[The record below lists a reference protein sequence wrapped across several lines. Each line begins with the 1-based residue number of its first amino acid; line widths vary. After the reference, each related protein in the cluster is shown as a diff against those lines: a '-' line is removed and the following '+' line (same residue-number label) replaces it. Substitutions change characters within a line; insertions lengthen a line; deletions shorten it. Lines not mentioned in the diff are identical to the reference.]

1 MQALVRAFGV
11 LLMLTALAVTLAHA
25 PDRSVDSLVTRWAP
39 PPSDFMYVKG
49 QFVHFRDEGPKTD
62 PVPLVLVHGTAAS
75 LHTWQ
80 GWVGD
85 LRARKRVI
93 TFDLPGFGL
102 TGPFTG
108 QYAPGD
114 YRADTLARF
123 TLDFLDALHVPRFAI
138 GGNSLGGE
146 VAWRVAALA
155 PQRVDRLILVDATG
169 YAFVPEHIPVGF
181 QLARVRGL
189 NRLGEFLTPRSVV
202 EDSVRDVYGDPSR
215 VTGALV
221 DRYFEM
227 MMREGNRHAL
237 NLRMEV
243 IASDLAPERIKALTL
258 PTLIL
263 WGGKDRLVPPANAQL
278 FHRDIAG
285 SQLVIFPGLGHVPHE
300 EDAQQSVAPVRAFL
314 GLDNPPPPAPGTP
327 AARGA
332 PATSATSASSASSA
346 TSVASVASA
355 AATASGPSA

>member
-11 LLMLTALAVTLAHA
+11 LLMLTALAVTLTHA

-49 QFVHFRDEGPKTD
+49 QFVHFRDEGPRND
-62 PVPLVLVHGTAAS
+62 PVPLVLIHGTASS

-102 TGPFTG
+102 TGPFGG
-108 QYAPGD
+108 QYPRDD
-114 YRADTLARF
+114 YRADNLARF
-123 TLDFLDALHVPRFAI
+123 TLDFLAALHVQRFAI

-146 VAWRVAALA
+146 VAWRVAAMA
-155 PQRVDRLILVDATG
+155 PSRVDRLILVDATG
-169 YAFVPEHIPVGF
+169 YAFVPEHVPVGF
-181 QLARVRGL
+181 QLARVPGL
-189 NRLGEFLTPRSVV
+189 NRIGEFLTPRSVV

-227 MMREGNRHAL
+227 MTREGNRRAL
-237 NLRMEV
+237 DLRMEV
-243 IASDLAPERIKALTL
+243 IASDLAPERIGTLKL

-263 WGGKDRLVPPANAQL
+263 WGAKDRLVPPVNAQR
-278 FHRDIAG
+278 FHADIAA
-285 SQLVIFPGLGHVPHE
+285 SQLVIFPGLGHVPQE

-314 GLDNPPPPAPGTP
+314 GLDSSSTAV
-327 AARGA
+327 
-332 PATSATSASSASSA
+332 PAT
-346 TSVASVASA
+346 A
-355 AATASGPSA
+355 AASEPA

>member
-1 MQALVRAFGV
+1 MQKLVRAFGI
-11 LLMLTALAVTLAHA
+11 LLMLTALVVTLTHA

-62 PVPLVLVHGTAAS
+62 PTPLVLIHGTAAS

-85 LRARKRVI
+85 LHARKRVI

-108 QYAPGD
+108 EYPRDD
-114 YRADTLARF
+114 YRADNLARF
-123 TLDFLDALHVPRFAI
+123 TLDVLDALHVQRFAI

-146 VAWRVAALA
+146 VAWRVAAAA
-155 PQRVDRLILVDATG
+155 PARVDRLILVDATG
-169 YAFVPEHIPVGF
+169 YDFVPEHIPVGF
-181 QLARVRGL
+181 QAARVPVF
-189 NRLGEFLTPRSVV
+189 NRISEFLTPRTVV
-202 EDSVRDVYGDPSR
+202 EESVKDVYGDPSR

-227 MMREGNRHAL
+227 MTREGNRRAL
-237 NLRMEV
+237 NLRMR
-243 IASDLAPERIKALTL
+243 IIGADLAPERIQALKL

-263 WGGKDRLVPPANAQL
+263 WGAKDRLVPPVNARHFQS
-278 FHRDIAG
+278 DIAG
-285 SQLVIFPGLGHVPHE
+285 SQLVIFPGLGHVPQE
-300 EDAQQSVAPVRAFL
+300 EDAQASVVPVRAFL
-314 GLDNPPPPAPGTP
+314 GLDTP
-327 AARGA
+327 ASA
-332 PATSATSASSASSA
+332 PAH
-346 TSVASVASA
+346 
-355 AATASGPSA
+355 

>member
-39 PPSDFMYVKG
+39 PPSDFLVVKG
-49 QFVHFRDEGPKTD
+49 QFVHYRDEGPRGD
-62 PVPLVLVHGTAAS
+62 PMPLVLIHGTAAS

-80 GWVGD
+80 GWVGS
-85 LRARKRVI
+85 LHARKRVI

-102 TGPFTG
+102 TGPFDG
-108 QYAPGD
+108 QYPRDD
-114 YRADTLARF
+114 YRADNLARF
-123 TLDFLDALHVPRFAI
+123 TLDLLDALHVQRFAI

-146 VAWRVAALA
+146 VAWRVAAMA
-155 PQRVDRLILVDATG
+155 PSRVDRLILVDATG

-243 IASDLAPERIKALTL
+243 IASDLAPERIRTLKL

-263 WGGKDRLVPPANAQL
+263 WGGKDRLVPPANAQR
-278 FHRDIAG
+278 FHADIAG
-285 SQLVIFPGLGHVPHE
+285 SQLVVFPDLGHVPHE
-300 EDAQQSVAPVRAFL
+300 EDAQQTIVPVRAFL
-314 GLDNPPPPAPGTP
+314 GLDDPAGTAPATP
-327 AARGA
+327 AAS
-332 PATSATSASSASSA
+332 P
-346 TSVASVASA
+346 A
-355 AATASGPSA
+355 AAASEPA

>member
-11 LLMLTALAVTLAHA
+11 LLMLTALAVTLTHA

-49 QFVHFRDEGPKTD
+49 QFVHFRDEGPRND
-62 PVPLVLVHGTAAS
+62 PVPLVLIHGTASS

-102 TGPFTG
+102 TGPFGG
-108 QYAPGD
+108 QYPRDD
-114 YRADTLARF
+114 YRADNLARF
-123 TLDFLDALHVPRFAI
+123 TLDFLAALHVQRFAI

-146 VAWRVAALA
+146 VAWRVAAMA
-155 PQRVDRLILVDATG
+155 PSRVDRLILVDATG
-169 YAFVPEHIPVGF
+169 YAFVPEHVPVGF
-181 QLARVRGL
+181 QLARVPGL
-189 NRLGEFLTPRSVV
+189 NRIGEFLTPRSVV

-227 MMREGNRHAL
+227 MTREGNRRAL
-237 NLRMEV
+237 DLRMEV
-243 IASDLAPERIKALTL
+243 IASDLAPERIGTLKL
-258 PTLIL
+258 PTLIM
-263 WGGKDRLVPPANAQL
+263 WGAKDRLVPPVNAQR
-278 FHRDIAG
+278 FHADIAA
-285 SQLVIFPGLGHVPHE
+285 SQLVIFPGLGHVPQE

-314 GLDNPPPPAPGTP
+314 GLDSSSTAV
-327 AARGA
+327 
-332 PATSATSASSASSA
+332 PAT
-346 TSVASVASA
+346 A
-355 AATASGPSA
+355 AASEPA

>member
-39 PPSDFMYVKG
+39 PPSDFMDVKG
-49 QFVHFRDEGPKTD
+49 QLVHYRDEGPRGD
-62 PVPLVLVHGTAAS
+62 PSPLVLIHGTASS

-80 GWVGD
+80 GWVGS
-85 LRARKRVI
+85 LHARKRVI

-102 TGPFTG
+102 TGPFDG
-108 QYAPGD
+108 QYPRDD
-114 YRADTLARF
+114 YHADNLARF
-123 TLDFLDALHVPRFAI
+123 TLDLLDALHVQRFTI

-146 VAWRVAALA
+146 VAWRVAAMA
-155 PQRVDRLILVDATG
+155 PSRVDKLILVDATG
-169 YAFVPEHIPVGF
+169 YAFVPEHIPAGF
-181 QLARVRGL
+181 QLARMPGL

-227 MMREGNRHAL
+227 MLREGNRHAL
-237 NLRMEV
+237 NLRMAV
-243 IASDLAPERIKALTL
+243 IASDLAPERIRTLKL

-263 WGGKDRLVPPANAQL
+263 WGGKDRLVPPVNAQR
-278 FHRDIAG
+278 FHADIAG
-285 SQLVIFPGLGHVPHE
+285 SQLVVFPALGHVPHE

-314 GLDNPPPPAPGTP
+314 GLDGPVAAP
-327 AARGA
+327 AA
-332 PATSATSASSASSA
+332 
-346 TSVASVASA
+346 ASA
-355 AATASGPSA
+355 PTP